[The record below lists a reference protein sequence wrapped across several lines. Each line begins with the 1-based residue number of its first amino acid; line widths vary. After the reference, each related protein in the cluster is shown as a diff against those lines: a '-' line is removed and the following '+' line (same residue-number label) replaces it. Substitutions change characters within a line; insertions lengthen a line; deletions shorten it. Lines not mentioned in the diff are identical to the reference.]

1 MIMIMMMIGGVEV
14 TTELLSLRWDKIFF
28 TGMKSNDDDDDD
40 NNTYGN
46 SDGDVNDNAG

>member
-1 MIMIMMMIGGVEV
+1 
-14 TTELLSLRWDKIFF
+14 
-28 TGMKSNDDDDDD
+28 MKSNDDDDDDD